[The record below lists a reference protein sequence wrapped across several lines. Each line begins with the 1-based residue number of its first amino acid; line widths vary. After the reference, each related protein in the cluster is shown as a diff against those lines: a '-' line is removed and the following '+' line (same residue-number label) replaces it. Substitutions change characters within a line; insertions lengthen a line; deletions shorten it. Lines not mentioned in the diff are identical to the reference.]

1 MIIISYILIGLGL
14 LFTFFLWQMWRNT
27 EFLVKIGGE
36 KEEDMKEEDINN
48 AMSSCVK
55 LIFFFY
61 FTAAVLKIISKYF

>member
-1 MIIISYILIGLGL
+1 MVIICSILIGLGL

-36 KEEDMKEEDINN
+36 KEEDINT
-48 AMSSCVK
+48 AMSACVK

>member
-1 MIIISYILIGLGL
+1 MQIICLILIGLGL

-36 KEEDMKEEDINN
+36 KEEDINN

-61 FTAAVLKIISKYF
+61 FTAVVLKIISKYF

>member
-27 EFLVKIGGE
+27 EFLVKIAGE
-36 KEEDMKEEDINN
+36 KEEDINT
-48 AMSSCVK
+48 AMSACVK

>member
-1 MIIISYILIGLGL
+1 MQIICLILIGLGL

-27 EFLVKIGGE
+27 EFLVKIADE
-36 KEEDMKEEDINN
+36 KEEDINS

>member
-1 MIIISYILIGLGL
+1 MQIICLILIGLGL

-27 EFLVKIGGE
+27 EFLVKIAGE
-36 KEEDMKEEDINN
+36 KEDINN

>member
-1 MIIISYILIGLGL
+1 
-14 LFTFFLWQMWRNT
+14 MWRNT
-27 EFLVKIGGE
+27 EFLVKIAGE
-36 KEEDMKEEDINN
+36 KEEDINN

>member
-1 MIIISYILIGLGL
+1 MQIICLKLIGLGL

-36 KEEDMKEEDINN
+36 KEEDINT

>member
-1 MIIISYILIGLGL
+1 MQIICLILIGLGL

-27 EFLVKIGGE
+27 EFLIKIAGE
-36 KEEDMKEEDINN
+36 KEEDINN

-61 FTAAVLKIISKYF
+61 FTAAFLKIISKYF